1 MYWNQIIMSI
11 YGYVEKKANEE
22 DMSPITYQLV
32 RDLRLTAAREVA
44 RLAEVHR
51 APWGNDRVTA
61 GDMQSISMAESTL
74 LEDLDNPESQKAF
87 INLCVVS
94 KAVARRWNIGKAILR
109 SIQLAAKEIGVALP
123 SETDALFSDLEG
135 TWTSRRT
142 EDISSLY
149 PNFAIY
155 LRSKKNDEAELDRF
169 LEKWDALHIA
179 E

>member
-1 MYWNQIIMSI
+1 MYWNQIIMNI
-11 YGYVEKKANEE
+11 YGYVEKKANQE
-22 DMSPITYQLV
+22 DMSPTTYQRV
-32 RDLRLTAAREVA
+32 RNVRFTAAREVA

-51 APWGNDRVTA
+51 ATWGNDRIPA
-61 GDMQSISMAESTL
+61 GDMQSVSVAESTL
-74 LEDLDNPESQKAF
+74 LEDLENPESHKAF
-87 INLCVVS
+87 ISLCIVS
-94 KAVARRWNIGKAILR
+94 KAAARRWHLGKAILR
-109 SIQLAAKEIGVALP
+109 SIQLAAKELGVTLP
-123 SETDALFSDLEG
+123 SETDALFSDLED